1 MIFFSGQQHQQ
12 FRALGL
18 GQRPFLDAPTSFR
31 SHLRELESFGRNKHH
46 HHHSSSHLHDQQ
58 TGNNVTTNSVSGA
71 CTNPNNTDP
80 TASPASSTH
89 LGATGGSSVHQ
100 DCYKRS
106 PQHGGELLI
115 LSLSIL
121 SRLNSFTF
129 GSQLYSKDFAYQINL
144 TCTHLFSKK

>member
-1 MIFFSGQQHQQ
+1 MTLTNKVVKPDRYIQNLTKIVLHGQQHQQ

-46 HHHSSSHLHDQQ
+46 HHHSGSHLHDQQ
-58 TGNNVTTNSVSGA
+58 TGNNVTANSVSGA

-89 LGATGGSSVHQ
+89 LGATGGSSAHQ

-106 PQHGGELLI
+106 PQHGEESLI
-115 LSLSIL
+115 
-121 SRLNSFTF
+121 SFKF
-129 GSQLYSKDFAYQINL
+129 DASF
-144 TCTHLFSKK
+144 

>member
-1 MIFFSGQQHQQ
+1 MKFLINSNIFSVDYDCVCVDNKIKRNFFFPGQQHQQ

-18 GQRPFLDAPTSFR
+18 GQRPFLDAPTPFR
-31 SHLRELESFGRNKHH
+31 THLRELESFGRNKHH
-46 HHHSSSHLHDQQ
+46 HHHSGSHLHDQQ

-89 LGATGGSSVHQ
+89 LGATGGSSAHQ

-106 PQHGGELLI
+106 PQHGGE
-115 LSLSIL
+115 S
-121 SRLNSFTF
+121 
-129 GSQLYSKDFAYQINL
+129 
-144 TCTHLFSKK
+144 

>member
-1 MIFFSGQQHQQ
+1 MCVVNNSFSGQQHQQ

-106 PQHGGELLI
+106 PQHGGK
-115 LSLSIL
+115 
-121 SRLNSFTF
+121 F
-129 GSQLYSKDFAYQINL
+129 
-144 TCTHLFSKK
+144 